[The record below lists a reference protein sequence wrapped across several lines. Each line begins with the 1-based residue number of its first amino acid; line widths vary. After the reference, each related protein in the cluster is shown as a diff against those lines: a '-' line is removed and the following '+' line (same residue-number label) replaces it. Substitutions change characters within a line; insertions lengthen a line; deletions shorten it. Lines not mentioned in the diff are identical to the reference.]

1 MTFITV
7 NSRLRNNVAKESV
20 TLLITT
26 VGIVFLFS
34 LVSFDSILQP
44 HRVTD
49 EGMVGVYITST

>member
-1 MTFITV
+1 M
-7 NSRLRNNVAKESV
+7 AKESV

-26 VGIVFLFS
+26 VGIVFFLFS

-49 EGMVGVYITST
+49 EGMVGVYVTST